1 MVHFY
6 SHARSQAGFF
16 LSLCLTLK
24 VFRYRYIHNY
34 FLVYQIP
41 PSNKNLL
48 PTARLKRS
56 SETFHTKFCATTMYV
71 EHVSYYQF
79 AFFVEIPSLQYAVA
93 VKSLKHNALCSRRSK
108 TLRLNRHKALPSL
121 DIVSFVNV
129 KILLAVNKMLKISD
143 GHVM

>member
-79 AFFVEIPSLQYAVA
+79 AFFVEIPSLHYAV
-93 VKSLKHNALCSRRSK
+93 
-108 TLRLNRHKALPSL
+108 LPLS
-121 DIVSFVNV
+121 
-129 KILLAVNKMLKISD
+129 
-143 GHVM
+143 H